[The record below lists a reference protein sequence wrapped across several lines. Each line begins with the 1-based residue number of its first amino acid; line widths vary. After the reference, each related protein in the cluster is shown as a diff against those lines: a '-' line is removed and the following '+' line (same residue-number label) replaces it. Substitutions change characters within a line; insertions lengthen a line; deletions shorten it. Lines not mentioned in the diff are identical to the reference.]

1 MINLAKHFIKIFLT
15 NLDLSKLNKVLIIR
29 LSSLGD
35 ILLTTP
41 FIRSLKNQYPKIE
54 IDFILREEYSDL
66 LKLNPHLSKVYHY
79 NRTEKDNF
87 SILAEIKKT
96 NYDLIIDLQ
105 NNLRSKKVFSDNNP
119 QILRFSKNSWKKF
132 LLVNFK
138 INKLQDEPQIPD
150 RYANTIPNFRLD
162 DKGLELFTDKITDTR
177 LINKNNLIGLCPG
190 ARHYTKRWL
199 KEYFIELGN
208 KLTKA
213 GYTIVLL
220 GGKIDKELCAEIAKE
235 IPGSIDESNSDD
247 ILQIAADMKMCNAV
261 VCNDSGLMH
270 TASAVGTKVIAIFGS
285 TVKEFGF
292 TPYNCRNLIL
302 ENNSLTCRPC
312 SHIGRSSCPK
322 KHFDC
327 MKLIKPDF
335 VFEKVISLIST

>member
-1 MINLAKHFIKIFLT
+1 MT

-41 FIRSLKNQYPKIE
+41 FVRSLKNQYPKIE
-54 IDFILREEYSDL
+54 IDYIVREEYSDL
-66 LKLNPHLSKVYHY
+66 LKLNPHLNKVFKFK
-79 NRTEKDNF
+79 RDEKDNLTT
-87 SILAEIKKT
+87 LAEIKKT

-105 NNLRSKKVFSDNNP
+105 NNLRSKKIISNNNP
-119 QILRFSKNSWKKF
+119 KVFRFSKKNWQKF

-138 INKLQDEPQIPD
+138 INRLKNEPQIPV
-150 RYANTIPNFRLD
+150 RYANTISGFQLD
-162 DKGLELFTDKITDTR
+162 KNGLDLFT
-177 LINKNNLIGLCPG
+177 NKTSDPRILKLEKLIGFCPG

-213 GYTIVLL
+213 GYTIVLF
-220 GGKIDKELCAEIAKE
+220 GGKMDKELCLEISKE
-235 IPGSIDESNSDD
+235 IPGSIDASNSDE
-247 ILQIAADMKMCNAV
+247 ILQTAADMKLCKAV

-270 TASAVGTKVIAIFGS
+270 TAAAVGTKVVAIFGS

-292 TPYNCRNLIL
+292 TPYNCKNLIL
-302 ENNSLTCRPC
+302 EIKSLKCRPC
-312 SHIGRSSCPK
+312 THIGRSSCPK
-322 KHFDC
+322 KHFKC

-335 VFEKVISLIST
+335 VFEKIISII

>member
-1 MINLAKHFIKIFLT
+1 MT
-15 NLDLSKLNKVLIIR
+15 DVELSKLKKVLIIR

-66 LKLNPHLSKVYHY
+66 IKLNPHLNKVYPY
-79 NRTEKDNF
+79 SRIEKDNL
-87 SILAEIKKT
+87 SALAEIKKI

-105 NNLRSKKVFSDNNP
+105 NNLRSKKIFSDNNP
-119 QILRFSKNSWKKF
+119 QILRFSKNSWKKI

-138 INKLQDEPQIPD
+138 INKLQNQPQIPI
-150 RYANTIPNFRLD
+150 RYADTIPTFKLD
-162 DKGLELFTDKITDTR
+162 DKGLELFTDKTTDSR
-177 LINKNNLIGLCPG
+177 LIHKNNLIGLCPG

-213 GYTIVLL
+213 GYAIVLF
-220 GGKIDKELCAEIAKE
+220 GGNIDKGLCAEISKQ
-235 IPGSIDESNSDD
+235 IPGSIDASNSDD
-247 ILQIAADMKMCNAV
+247 ILQIAADMKMCKAV

-270 TASAVGTKVIAIFGS
+270 AASAVGTKVIAIFGS

-292 TPYNCRNLIL
+292 TPYNCQDLIL

-312 SHIGRSSCPK
+312 SHIGKSSCPK

-327 MKLIKPDF
+327 IKLIKPEF
-335 VFEKVISLIST
+335 VFGKVISFISN

>member
-1 MINLAKHFIKIFLT
+1 MT
-15 NLDLSKLNKVLIIR
+15 DVELSKLKKVLIIR

-66 LKLNPHLSKVYHY
+66 IKLNPHLNKVYPY
-79 NRTEKDNF
+79 SRIEKDNLAT
-87 SILAEIKKT
+87 LAELRKID
-96 NYDLIIDLQ
+96 YDLVIDLQ
-105 NNLRSKKVFSDNNP
+105 NNLRSKKIFPSKST
-119 QILRFSKNSWKKF
+119 QIERFSKNSWKKF

-138 INKLQDEPQIPD
+138 INKLKNEPQIPV
-150 RYANTIPNFRLD
+150 RYANTISGFKLD
-162 DKGLELFTDKITDTR
+162 DKGLELTTDKSIDSK
-177 LINKNNLIGLCPG
+177 LINKNNLIGFCPG

-208 KLTKA
+208 KLTET
-213 GYTIVLL
+213 GYTIVLF
-220 GGKIDKELCAEIAKE
+220 GGKIDKELCADICGK
-235 IPGSIDESNSDD
+235 IPNSIDLSNFDD
-247 ILQIAADMKMCNAV
+247 ILQTAADMNMCKAV

-270 TASAVGTKVIAIFGS
+270 TASAVGTKVIVIFGS
-285 TVKEFGF
+285 TVEEFGF
-292 TPYNCRNLIL
+292 TPYNCQDLIL

-327 MKLIKPDF
+327 IKLITPDF
-335 VFEKVISLIST
+335 VLEKVAHFISN